1 MTKNTWM
8 QGRVYEMEKVRRRW
22 ADEEAHS
29 KENTGIFEMK
39 PLILTS
45 QIQQNSWMKER
56 KKEERTLSLV
66 LLEIEKKR
74 PFSHVISLL
83 IRLLSLMSRR
93 SLSFE
98 QLFLPSDPVIFQKVK
113 GRNASHEPWIRKENF
128 SKVVTVNSRK
138 WSCSLQERHFLH
150 NCWE

>member
-1 MTKNTWM
+1 
-8 QGRVYEMEKVRRRW
+8 
-22 ADEEAHS
+22 
-29 KENTGIFEMK
+29 
-39 PLILTS
+39 
-45 QIQQNSWMKER
+45 MKER

-113 GRNASHEPWIRKENF
+113 GRNASHEP
-128 SKVVTVNSRK
+128 
-138 WSCSLQERHFLH
+138 
-150 NCWE
+150 